1 MPILSH
7 RVSDGPGATAT
18 DVRHR
23 LTWVI
28 VGLVMLVLLL
38 IGVVIYQWVEV
49 WSAWR
54 ELAQLHHEIRAACTG
69 PAAALDL
76 DTFALLCRG

>member
-7 RVSDGPGATAT
+7 RVSDGPGAAGRTGG
-18 DVRHR
+18 VV
-23 LTWVI
+23 WVI

>member
-7 RVSDGPGATAT
+7 RVSDGPGAAGRTGG
-18 DVRHR
+18 VV
-23 LTWVI
+23 WVI
-28 VGLVMLVLLL
+28 VGLVALALLL
-38 IGVVIYQWVEV
+38 IGALMCQWIEV
-49 WSAWR
+49 MYAWR
-54 ELAQLHHEIRAACTG
+54 QLAELHEEIRAACTG